1 MSQNDARV
9 QPPPAKRVR
18 TDSPPAE
25 RESQVA
31 FYSSRGKKLAL
42 EDVVVTRHALDGGT
56 CRDVSFHAVLDGHGG
71 SDCANWAAAR
81 LPELLSARLAGKD
94 ESAAIKEA
102 VKAAFA
108 ECDQELLAHS
118 AAQNWDDG
126 TCVIGLLV
134 DKRCK
139 PARAYVSN
147 LGDSRAFAAVRTDL
161 ADRPASAAPPA
172 APEAGSSSTSVAP
185 SAAAAPPAL
194 RAVALSKDHTAIDP
208 RERKRIEA
216 AGGHVLNG
224 RVNGLLAVSRSLG
237 DRRLKRGGVPGH
249 GQAPLATSLCV
260 ATPDVTSFEIGPQQ
274 AFVLLGCDGLWS
286 AFSGAQAVEWLGE
299 RLPALDRRR
308 AELGALLDDANAC
321 AGIKSERLVQLRAE
335 REGASEVGVLRAM
348 VTEAVHGRHAKDNV
362 TALLVRLDV

>member
-42 EDVVVTRHALDGGT
+42 EDVVVTRHALDGGA

-274 AFVLLGCDGLWS
+274 AFVLLGCDSRGAPS
-286 AFSGAQAVEWLGE
+286 AARRRLSGWRAPSGA
-299 RLPALDRRR
+299 RPAARR
-308 AELGALLDDANAC
+308 ARRAARRCQRLRRDQVGAARA
-321 AGIKSERLVQLRAE
+321 AQAE
-335 REGASEVGVLRAM
+335 REGASEEGVLRAM